1 MNERIGFGRRFA
13 AALIDGIVIGIIGVV
28 GGAVAAS
35 LLLPP
40 ATHHVTSGEDWAA
53 LGEFARGMLIIFV
66 GPVLGLFAVSCLWI
80 VWEGL
85 TGQSLGK
92 KLLRIRINS
101 ADGSVARPTQLFL
114 RVAVKYSPVLVLI
127 LPRAV
132 FALGFG
138 LRAVGI
144 MTSPVV
150 LVLAALAGLVV
161 MAGCFLMLGPRRQA
175 LHDLLAKT
183 AVYEA

>member
-1 MNERIGFGRRFA
+1 M
-13 AALIDGIVIGIIGVV
+13 IGVI

-35 LLLPP
+35 LLFPP
-40 ATHHVTSGEDWAA
+40 ETHHVTSGEDWAA
-53 LGEFARGMLIIFV
+53 LGDFARGILIFFV
-66 GPVLGLFAVSCLWI
+66 GPEVGLFAVSCLWI
-80 VWEGL
+80 AWEGL
-85 TGQSLGK
+85 AGQSLGK

-127 LPRAV
+127 LPTAV
-132 FALGFG
+132 FALRFG
-138 LRAVGI
+138 LRAFRI
-144 MTSPVV
+144 MRSPVV

-175 LHDLLAKT
+175 LHDLFAKT
-183 AVYEA
+183 TVHKA